1 MPDHTNSEIGTSEHP
16 TPPWPNGQ
24 PSPQPNS
31 ATHAPLPAQGAPSLP
46 VSRDGAFEGDAE
58 ALNAYRTLEARKKRR
73 RRNRI
78 IAGCVVGA
86 LALAGIGW
94 WLSNSLSQA
103 TSSESSEASFS
114 VEQVTEGTFESS
126 VSASGAIK
134 PASQVVVTPE
144 VDGIVENVLVAEGD
158 LVQAGD
164 VLFTLRNA
172 SLDKAVQDAEQALK
186 TAENN
191 VASSQNALDSAV
203 NAQARAQES
212 YDKVFSTEYETQEEA
227 DAAGNQATDAL
238 SSANNAVRDAQL
250 ALDNAQLAVTTA
262 REALDLA
269 NDTAKKRTV
278 TAPQAG
284 AIVALGAVA
293 GASVGGS
300 AAGGTAQS
308 GSGSLATIADL
319 SMLRV
324 SVKVNEVDINN
335 LSEGQVAEVT
345 FSALPDVT
353 LSAEVEHIAAI
364 ASSGTEP
371 QGGATGVVTYDVTL
385 VIAQPDPH
393 VKPGMTARVKIL
405 TQRVDDAVIVP
416 LSALSM
422 IDDSNASVLVA
433 QGGSEDGQYQF
444 EERMVQVVARNAT
457 SAAVEGDVHGGD
469 VVQIISESDGND
481 DFADAEMAG

>member
-262 REALDLA
+262 REAL
-269 NDTAKKRTV
+269 
-278 TAPQAG
+278 
-284 AIVALGAVA
+284 
-293 GASVGGS
+293 
-300 AAGGTAQS
+300 
-308 GSGSLATIADL
+308 
-319 SMLRV
+319 
-324 SVKVNEVDINN
+324 
-335 LSEGQVAEVT
+335 
-345 FSALPDVT
+345 
-353 LSAEVEHIAAI
+353 
-364 ASSGTEP
+364 
-371 QGGATGVVTYDVTL
+371 
-385 VIAQPDPH
+385 
-393 VKPGMTARVKIL
+393 
-405 TQRVDDAVIVP
+405 
-416 LSALSM
+416 
-422 IDDSNASVLVA
+422 
-433 QGGSEDGQYQF
+433 
-444 EERMVQVVARNAT
+444 
-457 SAAVEGDVHGGD
+457 
-469 VVQIISESDGND
+469 
-481 DFADAEMAG
+481 